1 MDTKKFEEFEY
12 ILAESEDISALLS
25 GAVRLKDKL
34 DSDVIEDIDES
45 VNALNFSLEE
55 TIGSIEDISDELEKI
70 KKIFSQYLYDCPI
83 DDICSP
89 SMMS

>member
-25 GAVRLKDKL
+25 DAVRLKDKL

-45 VNALNFSLEE
+45 VNALNYSLEE

-70 KKIFSQYLYDCPI
+70 KEIFPG
-83 DDICSP
+83 
-89 SMMS
+89 